1 MAITMVT
8 EYRFHFACRDI
19 TNPSAQASLNMTEKN
34 RMSTMNDVMEQLVK
48 ELEGNRQETLA
59 AAAAVRP
66 QVLDSPLMRGDER
79 RYGLPEPKLSDVFG
93 QVQEGPAPFFYAQR
107 DNPRR
112 QFAQKVKL
120 VQLHRVE
127 GAWLVWGLEEDKPRA
142 KLEPPDEIPV
152 VGR

>member
-34 RMSTMNDVMEQLVK
+34 RMSTMND
-48 ELEGNRQETLA
+48 RQETLA

-112 QFAQKVKL
+112 QIAQKVKL

-127 GAWLVWGLEEDKPRA
+127 GAWLVRGLEEDKPRA